1 MNTCRETCHIV
12 VNENSVDVDSAFG
25 SLRCVDAD
33 SVSNML
39 TCWIYMVHLS
49 SGLE

>member
-1 MNTCRETCHIV
+1 
-12 VNENSVDVDSAFG
+12 VNGNSVDVDSAFG
-25 SLRCVDAD
+25 LLHCVDVG

-39 TCWIYMVHLS
+39 TCWIYMLHQS